1 MVILKEKILLLCSSL
16 VLSFTFIFTHIDVD
30 FIKDNFGDA
39 LVRKNVVFVSRGDK
53 APTISDSTGASGGFV
68 EVSQDGKM
76 ILFETPVLSKTNQEV
91 TISYYLENRSPY
103 DVEMSELSC
112 RIEED
117 HISNSSISNYV
128 TVKPGN
134 YYSGKVIKAG
144 SLTDYSDSIKIKLVK
159 PYLGDEVTFKILCDM
174 DATITDK

>member
-16 VLSFTFIFTHIDVD
+16 ILSFTFVFTHIGAD
-30 FIKDNFGDA
+30 FIKENFGDV

-103 DVEMSELSC
+103 DVEISELSC
-112 RIEED
+112 KIEEEQL
-117 HISNSSISNYV
+117 SNVSISNYV
-128 TVKPGN
+128 TVKPNN
-134 YYSGKVIKAG
+134 YYSGKVIKAS

-159 PYLGDEVTFKILCDM
+159 PYIGDEVTFKILCGM
-174 DATITDK
+174 DATITDR